1 MAKKVQR
8 IPKLTMS
15 SLSATKKKSKYSNK
29 KTVVNREKFDSLAE
43 SRYYLVLLDRK
54 KKKEIC
60 DFELQPVFE
69 LQPSFKKN
77 GETFRAIK
85 YKADFK
91 VIHNDGRI
99 EIVDVKGMKTEVF
112 KIKQKLF
119 EYKYPEL
126 SLRLVEM

>member
-1 MAKKVQR
+1 MIKRKKN
-8 IPKLTMS
+8 
-15 SLSATKKKSKYSNK
+15 KYGNK
-29 KTVVNREKFDSLAE
+29 KTVVNGIKFDSLAE
-43 SRYYLVLLDRK
+43 SRYHLILLDK
-54 KKKEIC
+54 KKKGEIL

-69 LQPSFKKN
+69 LQPTFKKN

-99 EIVDVKGMKTEVF
+99 QIIDVKGMETSVF
-112 KIKQKLF
+112 KMKRKMF

-126 SLRLVEM
+126 SLILVKM